1 MIFPPRFSPI
11 SLATHPAPC
20 LSSFFFFLENKQAA
34 NKNSAEL
41 NKKEKPQE
49 IHITD
54 TRKTQKPIKTQNHK
68 P

>member
-11 SLATHPAPC
+11 SLPTHPTPC
-20 LSSFFFFLENKQAA
+20 LSSFFLLENKQAT

-54 TRKTQKPIKTQNHK
+54 THKTQKPIKTQNHK